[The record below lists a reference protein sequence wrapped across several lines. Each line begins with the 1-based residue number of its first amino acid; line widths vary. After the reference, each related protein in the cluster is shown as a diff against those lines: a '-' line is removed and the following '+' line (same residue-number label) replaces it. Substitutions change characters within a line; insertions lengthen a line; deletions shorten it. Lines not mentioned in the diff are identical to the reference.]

1 MTRLADVFR
10 WLARLSSVVALLFV
24 LVFAAGEGLPLY
36 GLNASEGVYLT
47 LFLVVLLAN
56 LASWR
61 WERAGASVALL
72 GLFGLILV
80 EAAAGGR
87 LPGAWFFALV
97 GIPAVCFLLA
107 STLGHRRSTN
117 AQA

>member
-1 MTRLADVFR
+1 MTLADVLR
-10 WLARLSSVVALLFV
+10 WLARLSSVVALVFV
-24 LVFAAGEGLPLY
+24 VVFAAGEGLPLHS
-36 GLNASEGVYLT
+36 LRASEGVYLT
-47 LFLVVLLAN
+47 LFLVALLAN

-61 WERAGASVALL
+61 WERVGASIALL
-72 GLFGLILV
+72 GLLGLIVV
-80 EAAAGGR
+80 EGVAAGR

-117 AQA
+117 AHA